1 MYKKIIKEIMLS
13 LMIGALFISLTAC
26 AGTQGSDT
34 QGSDTQGSDK
44 SYTAKTVRMAAFR
57 EDLSLS
63 AEWLVMKDKSF
74 FESAVPSD
82 VSVEWSV
89 IPSSAD
95 QRDAIVSGNIDI
107 GGMAS
112 SVVLSAFDQGLPIQ
126 ILSEAPYSDSGMY
139 SDIDSIKSIDDLD
152 STRKIIVV
160 SALNTHLHLAFQ
172 KACLERFGDA
182 HKFDN
187 QMVAMPLADALATLK
202 SSDDA
207 QAVLLAWNPGMQ
219 YDGLREILDLTP
231 YYSQF
236 ELCPFRAT
244 SVKFASENPAI
255 IEAYYAALDKTVA
268 FMDEHPDE
276 AAAILAKYWKNEPV
290 EDIEQMLRDNPPRV
304 EISESGYDKL
314 ASFMKEIGLLENE
327 AGKFK
332 DLPNY
337 DSIPKVD

>member
-126 ILSEAPYSDSGMY
+126 ILSEAP
-139 SDIDSIKSIDDLD
+139 
-152 STRKIIVV
+152 V
-160 SALNTHLHLAFQ
+160 
-172 KACLERFGDA
+172 
-182 HKFDN
+182 
-187 QMVAMPLADALATLK
+187 
-202 SSDDA
+202 
-207 QAVLLAWNPGMQ
+207 
-219 YDGLREILDLTP
+219 
-231 YYSQF
+231 
-236 ELCPFRAT
+236 
-244 SVKFASENPAI
+244 
-255 IEAYYAALDKTVA
+255 
-268 FMDEHPDE
+268 
-276 AAAILAKYWKNEPV
+276 
-290 EDIEQMLRDNPPRV
+290 
-304 EISESGYDKL
+304 
-314 ASFMKEIGLLENE
+314 
-327 AGKFK
+327 
-332 DLPNY
+332 
-337 DSIPKVD
+337 